1 MEGSDRRRV
10 PPGTHVYDQYNG
22 MRVGGLVGAV
32 LGAVLGALTSP
43 VMLWA
48 IPVLAVAGA
57 AAGYRYERRRIDR
70 QLAELDGDRP
80 DTG

>member
-1 MEGSDRRRV
+1 MDDKRRL

-22 MRVGGLVGAV
+22 MRVGGLVGA
-32 LGAVLGALTSP
+32 LAGAILGALTAP

-57 AAGYRYERRRIDR
+57 SAGYLYERRRIAR
-70 QLAELDGDRP
+70 ALDEIGSVGP
-80 DTG
+80 DTE